1 MAEQSRGLILT
12 ADVTTARRKATP
24 EIVSKLE
31 WLMFFRVVMIT
42 LLLGSTL
49 LFRVADADPL
59 LDTTQILLLGLIIG
73 TYALTIIYAV
83 VLKRLEKHFERFAYA
98 QLVLDLLISA
108 VLVAITGG
116 TESLFLIMF
125 SLTILAASILL
136 HRRGAMYMMMVS
148 AMLIVFQVSRE
159 ALGWW
164 QPGGPVDDDHLLSVF
179 LSGMTNITAVFL
191 VALLAGYLSEQL
203 RDAGQRLQMASR
215 DIEDLRALNG
225 HIITSIQSGLVSF
238 TLDNQI
244 IFFNPAAARIT
255 GLDSEDVL
263 YKNVT
268 EVFPV
273 LHLRRPANSRY
284 RWEAEFERPGGTVRT
299 LGYSLSPL
307 REAGGLQRGW
317 ILIFRDLTPL
327 RKMEEDVRRAE
338 RLAAIGKMAAGI
350 AHEIR
355 NPLASMSGSI
365 EMLAQCVE
373 LETTDERL
381 MRIVLREME
390 RLDDLITDFLQFARP
405 NPPQIETLV
414 LRSVF
419 EELLLVFRYLSY
431 NPSEGA
437 GHTPEYDVRLEFDEN
452 ITVDADPKQFKQVLW
467 NLLNNAAQ
475 SMPTGGPIN
484 LTVTRHDKEI
494 EVCVID
500 EGVGIAS
507 DIIDRIFD
515 PFFSTKEQGTGLGLA
530 QAQRIVDEHN
540 GRLEVESC
548 LDEGSTFRVFLPSSE
563 LSEARIDEA
572 AS

>member
-1 MAEQSRGLILT
+1 MAEQSLDLNLT
-12 ADVTTARRKATP
+12 ADITTARRKTTP
-24 EIVSKLE
+24 DIVSKLE

-73 TYALTIIYAV
+73 TYFLTIVYAI
-83 VLKRLEKHFERFAYA
+83 VLRRLEGHFEVFAYA

-108 VLVAITGG
+108 ILVAITGG
-116 TESLFLIMF
+116 TESLFLITF

-159 ALGWW
+159 AFGWW
-164 QPGGPVDDDHLLSVF
+164 QPGGPVDDDHLLAVF

-203 RDAGQRLQMASR
+203 RDAGQRLQIASR

-238 TLDNQI
+238 TLDDRI

-255 GLDSEDVL
+255 GLNSDDVL
-263 YKNVT
+263 YRSVS

-273 LHLRRPANSRY
+273 LRLRRPATSRY
-284 RWEAEFERPGGTVRT
+284 RWESEFERPGGAIRT

-431 NPSEGA
+431 NPGEG
-437 GHTPEYDVRLEFDEN
+437 TEDSPEYDVHLQFDED

-475 SMPTGGPIN
+475 SMPEGGPIN
-484 LTVTRHDKEI
+484 LSVVRHQKEI
-494 EVCVID
+494 EVCVVDQGI
-500 EGVGIAS
+500 GIANE
-507 DIIDRIFD
+507 IMDRIFD
-515 PFFSTKEQGTGLGLA
+515 PFFSTKEHGTGLGLA

-540 GRLEVESC
+540 GRLEVESA
-548 LDEGSTFRVFLPSSE
+548 LEEGSSFRVFLPFE
-563 LSEARIDEA
+563 NQEAEMAEEA